1 VTVKEI
7 AAHRT
12 PAWQE
17 KFDLSLL
24 DGLPPQVKILPSLPS
39 TVHNRAGERNGKV
52 LAVGQSFMALLETA
66 YQVVQSR
73 LTVNAPVP
81 EGKYDMI
88 DTYPQIP
95 ESMKALQEEIKKT
108 FGVTVRREMI
118 ETNVLILTVQSP
130 NVPGL
135 KPSTGNFSNHVE
147 PDSYSIHGAT
157 LFTLTADLE
166 NSLGT
171 VIIDE
176 TKLRGKFDIDFKWDS
191 TPAGLKRV
199 LRNEL
204 GLELTPARKTIEFI
218 VAEKAN

>member
-1 VTVKEI
+1 
-7 AAHRT
+7 
-12 PAWQE
+12 
-17 KFDLSLL
+17 
-24 DGLPPQVKILPSLPS
+24 
-39 TVHNRAGERNGKV
+39 
-52 LAVGQSFMALLETA
+52 
-66 YQVVQSR
+66 
-73 LTVNAPVP
+73 
-81 EGKYDMI
+81 
-88 DTYPQIP
+88 
-95 ESMKALQEEIKKT
+95 MKALQEEIKKT

-218 VAEKAN
+218 VVEKAN